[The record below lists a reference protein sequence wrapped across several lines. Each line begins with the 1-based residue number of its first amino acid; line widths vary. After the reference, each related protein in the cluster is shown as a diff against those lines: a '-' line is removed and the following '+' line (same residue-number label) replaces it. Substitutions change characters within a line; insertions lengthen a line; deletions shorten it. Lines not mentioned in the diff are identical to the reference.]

1 MRSKKIK
8 LGFVVVDTRTG
19 EHLSA
24 IFKQRAPARAIAKA
38 LYEGNA
44 CSTVGVHTLEAYVH
58 EGWKRGDSLEGY
70 VEPEI
75 LQKLKA

>member
-8 LGFVVVDTRTG
+8 LGFVVVDTRSG
-19 EHLSA
+19 EQLSA

-38 LYEGNA
+38 LYEADARN
-44 CSTVGVHTLEAYVH
+44 VGVQTLEAHVH

-70 VEPEI
+70 VEPALLE
-75 LQKLKA
+75 KLKG